1 MRTRTLQCAAIAGV
15 LALVTATGG
24 LNQVQTEVEAAGQVS
39 QYCAPEQNSDA
50 PDSPRFYCRNEH
62 G

>member
-1 MRTRTLQCAAIAGV
+1 MLQCAAIAGA
-15 LALVTATGG
+15 LALVAATGG
-24 LNQVQTEVEAAGQVS
+24 LNQVRTELEAAGQVS

-50 PDSPRFYCRNEH
+50 PDSPRFYCRNDL